1 MIIQCRVIFSDD
13 RINLSF
19 SGSGFVVQVN
29 LIESNLAPL
38 YEAVDHSDSNDND
51 AFYSD
56 RRVLEQFCPYPVPE
70 KYLLSSILHKVSL

>member
-1 MIIQCRVIFSDD
+1 M
-13 RINLSF
+13 
-19 SGSGFVVQVN
+19 QVN

-38 YEAVDHSDSNDND
+38 YEAVDHSESNDNE

-70 KYLLSSILHKVSL
+70 KYLLSSILHKVRLQLKTITELKKVVIII